1 MGRAVD
7 PILPFVIRTKANRFR
22 VSKFTFISEIK
33 SMSHPSEGRRPKL
46 GYVAA
51 IVPMEVVAE
60 EIKFRIGSPGRPHFE
75 RAFRPAWM
83 ELIAA

>member
-7 PILPFVIRTKANRFR
+7 PTLPFVIRTKANRFR

-60 EIKFRIGSPGRPHFE
+60 EIRFRIGSPGRPHLE